1 MIFYFSEACA
11 IQLDGMVILTGGYRL
26 YDFTALSRVQS
37 YNIAGAISR
46 MPDLLYERHQHA
58 CGYYVHEGQVVRIS

>member
-1 MIFYFSEACA
+1 
-11 IQLDGMVILTGGYRL
+11 MVILTGGYRL